1 MNNLK
6 VICLVNLLFFN
17 SVLAQNI
24 PPNENI
30 VLPAITIDKDTI
42 AKEYVLEPVNIYA
55 RPKSAIN
62 LSTRDQGYLKKVYPY
77 ALRVARIVTII
88 DQHTEELK
96 KNKQKKN
103 YLKDMEN
110 MLKDEFTDDLK
121 NLTRIQGQMLTKLIY
136 RETHKTVFDIVKT
149 YKGGFSA
156 GWWNLMGKFYNQDLK
171 MEYDPFDRD
180 KDIEVYIQYL
190 DDLYL
195 RNGLK
200 EAINHEQ
207 YNISIQSKKRKGK
220 GNKL

>member
-1 MNNLK
+1 MKKIIAFIWVSIFYSEHN
-6 VICLVNLLFFN
+6 I
-17 SVLAQNI
+17 AQTT
-24 PPNENI
+24 PPTENI

-42 AKEYVLEPVNIYA
+42 AREYVLEPVNIYA
-55 RPKSAIN
+55 RPKETIN
-62 LSTRDQGYLKKVYPY
+62 LSSRDQNYLKKIYPY
-77 ALRVARIVTII
+77 ALRVSRIVYII
-88 DQHTEELK
+88 EQHTEELK

-103 YLKDMEN
+103 YLKDMEK

-136 RETHKTVFDIVKT
+136 RETDRTVYDLVKK

-156 GWWNLMGKFYNQDLK
+156 GWWNLMGKFYDQDLK
-171 MEYDPFDRD
+171 MEYDPFDED

-195 RNGLK
+195 HNGLK

-207 YNISIQSKKRKGK
+207 YNLSIQDKKRKGK
-220 GNKL
+220 RN